1 MPVFLKK
8 FFYTALVILLMTDD
22 ITPVVFCL
30 CLTLGAEEKIAF
42 VDKEIGGCCWELSAL
57 CCTLPSEPEPKKK
70 LPLKKKKERKEKKL
84 PLKKIDFQ
92 QNGAF

>member
-42 VDKEIGGCCWELSAL
+42 VDKEIGGCC
-57 CCTLPSEPEPKKK
+57 
-70 LPLKKKKERKEKKL
+70 
-84 PLKKIDFQ
+84 
-92 QNGAF
+92 